1 MLFIYQQQ
9 YFFAIKLHRAVK
21 RAKWQIWIKLPD
33 LTWWL
38 VLLFSGEYYC
48 SRTLLF
54 CSYQSALS
62 MTDTHSTYRDIPA
75 LSDEPTLLLLAPEW
89 ARLHPVQVTC
99 LPLISGT
106 GCSSSLCCS
115 VPICFKGLSSCP
127 TAWQP
132 KRLGMYFLG
141 GKEKKER

>member
-1 MLFIYQQQ
+1 MTDLNQTS
-9 YFFAIKLHRAVK
+9 R
-21 RAKWQIWIKLPD
+21 PD
-33 LTWWL
+33 LMTCSA
-38 VLLFSGEYYC
+38 LLW
-48 SRTLLF
+48 RTLLF

-75 LSDEPTLLLLAPEW
+75 LSDELTLLLLTPER

-127 TAWQP
+127 TAQKVRDVLPRWERK
-132 KRLGMYFLG
+132 KRKVGKSTGNTRG
-141 GKEKKER
+141 GREEII